1 MTTAI
6 VAAAS
11 GRRSLFFNK
20 FGGAVAAATA
30 PGGGHHL
37 PGHPIPQIPGM
48 IEEMMNTQQDGK
60 FRHIRLFIF
69 DLDGTLIDSE
79 QDLALSVNAMLRR
92 MRREPLSQPV
102 ISSYVGQ
109 GVTVLVRRALGPS
122 ASEAE
127 VEDAAA
133 FFLDY
138 YRGHMLD
145 NTALYPGAREA
156 LEGIESRQLAV
167 LTNKP
172 IKFTQQ
178 ILAGLEVDRFFS
190 FVYGGDS
197 FEQKK
202 PHPVGVLRLME
213 QTGAATHETLMIG
226 DSATDVETGRNAGVQ
241 TCGVTYGIGSPT
253 LASLAPDLVLDDL
266 RELLPLAGA
275 KLPAGPARDECA
287 PSTLVESNRLLKNSL

>member
-1 MTTAI
+1 
-6 VAAAS
+6 
-11 GRRSLFFNK
+11 
-20 FGGAVAAATA
+20 
-30 PGGGHHL
+30 
-37 PGHPIPQIPGM
+37 M
-48 IEEMMNTQQDGK
+48 IEEMNTQPYEK
-60 FRHIRLFIF
+60 FRHLRLFIF

-92 MRREPLSQPV
+92 MRRDPLSQPV

-127 VEDAAA
+127 VEEASA

-138 YRGHMLD
+138 YRAHMLD
-145 NTALYPGAREA
+145 NTVLYPGAREA
-156 LEGIESRQLAV
+156 LEGLESRSLAL

-172 IKFTQQ
+172 IKFTHQ

-190 FVYGGDS
+190 FVYGGNS

-202 PHPVGVLRLME
+202 PHPVGVLRLMD
-213 QTGAATHETLMIG
+213 QTGATADQTLMIG
-226 DSATDVETGRNAGVQ
+226 DSATDVETGRNAGVR

-253 LASLAPDLVLDDL
+253 LASLAPDLLLDDL
-266 RELLPLAGA
+266 RDLLPLVGA
-275 KLPAGPARDECA
+275 NPSEGAEREECA
-287 PSTLVESNRLLKNSL
+287 QSALAEPK